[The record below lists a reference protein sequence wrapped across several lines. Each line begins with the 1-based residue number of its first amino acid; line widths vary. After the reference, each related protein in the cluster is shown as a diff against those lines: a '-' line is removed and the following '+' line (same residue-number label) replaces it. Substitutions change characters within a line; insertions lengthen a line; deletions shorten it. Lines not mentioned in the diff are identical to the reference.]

1 MEVKGIVTIGLEHI
15 HPHPDNPRK
24 DLGDLT
30 ELAESIK
37 KNGIMQNLTVIPKE
51 GEPGEYITIIGH
63 RRSAAAKLAGVT
75 EAPCRVVEGMT
86 DKEQMS
92 TMLEENMQRNDLT
105 IWEQA
110 QGFQM
115 MLDLGETEDTI
126 AEKTGFSKKTIR
138 HRLNI
143 AKLDS
148 KTLMEKERQDGYQLS
163 LTDLYEL
170 EKIKDVKTRD
180 KILKDSTDS
189 RDLARRAINAQK
201 EQKRQENMKLY
212 VAMMKKLGLKK
223 APKEADSEFY
233 TDKWERM
240 KDYSLDKEPPKT
252 MKFEDDGEPMFYLE
266 RYGTLHVIRKKKK
279 EKKVLT
285 PEEEAKKQNMRNKKQ
300 IKAILKEAANTRKAF
315 IEGILSGRIKKVTDE
330 KQVEADL
337 FEQMM
342 DWETFTGH
350 NKLIEFFVGCEVYA
364 TTNAVRVDFMK
375 FKPVNNTVSG
385 IEKGDFYCYEVKSSV
400 EDFHSKNGHNFLGDY
415 NYYVMPE
422 EVYEQIKKEIP
433 YQVGVYVPDGMNY
446 RGEWYDLKAIKKA
459 KRKDRSRPVSEMLL
473 MMFRSAARDRKKVL
487 SDGH

>member
-1 MEVKGIVTIGLEHI
+1 MAEIQNISIELVKV
-15 HPHPDNPRK
+15 HPNNVRK
-24 DLGDLT
+24 TYNDIE

-37 KNGIMQNLTVIPKE
+37 AKGILQNLTVVPDPQ
-51 GEPGEYITIIGH
+51 EPGKYLTVIGN
-63 RRSAAAKLAGVT
+63 RRLTAARMAGLETV
-75 EAPCRVVEGMT
+75 PCIVSDMDE
-86 DKEQMS
+86 KEQTS
-92 TMLEENMQRNDLT
+92 VMLLENIQRSDLT
-105 IWEQA
+105 VYEQA

-126 AEKTGFSKKTIR
+126 AEKTGFSKKTVR

-252 MKFEDDGEPMFYLE
+252 MKFEDNGEPMFYLE
-266 RYGTLHVIRKKKK
+266 RYGTLYVLRKKKK
-279 EKKVLT
+279 EKKALT
-285 PEEEAKKQNMRNKKQ
+285 PAQEAERQNKRNKKQ

-315 IEGILSGRIKKVTDE
+315 IEGILSGRIKKVTNEE
-330 KQVEADL
+330 KVVAEL

-342 DWETFTGH
+342 SWETFTGH
-350 NKLIEFFVGCEVYA
+350 NTLKEF
-364 TTNAVRVDFMK
+364 
-375 FKPVNNTVSG
+375 
-385 IEKGDFYCYEVKSSV
+385 
-400 EDFHSKNGHNFLGDY
+400 FLGDKCY
-415 NYYVMPE
+415 NTQKEDVEAAEKKMEGLSVLHKLLCMVSAMVADADLVDWNYTYSTGKGEKTKAFYKVLELYGFQYPNDEEKGVVEGTSDLYV
-422 EVYEQIKKEIP
+422 KKE
-433 YQVGVYVPDGMNY
+433 G
-446 RGEWYDLKAIKKA
+446 A
-459 KRKDRSRPVSEMLL
+459 K
-473 MMFRSAARDRKKVL
+473 
-487 SDGH
+487 

>member
-63 RRSAAAKLAGVT
+63 RRSAAAKMAGVT

-266 RYGTLHVIRKKKK
+266 RYGTLYVIRKKKK

-300 IKAILKEAANTRKAF
+300 IKAILKEAANTRKVF
-315 IEGILSGRIKKVTDE
+315 VEGILSGRIPKVTDE
-330 KQVEADL
+330 SKIEAEL

-350 NKLIEFFVGCEVYA
+350 NKLIEFFVGCEVY
-364 TTNAVRVDFMK
+364 NAPEEEKEAARKKMQGLSVLQKLLCLVSAMVADADL
-375 FKPVNNTVSG
+375 VEWNYTYNTVKGEKVKAFYG
-385 IEKGDFYCYEVKSSV
+385 ILEQYGFQFPNDEEKGVV
-400 EDFHSKNGHNFLGDY
+400 EGTSDL
-415 NYYVMPE
+415 YV
-422 EVYEQIKKEIP
+422 KKE
-433 YQVGVYVPDGMNY
+433 G
-446 RGEWYDLKAIKKA
+446 A
-459 KRKDRSRPVSEMLL
+459 K
-473 MMFRSAARDRKKVL
+473 
-487 SDGH
+487 

>member
-1 MEVKGIVTIGLEHI
+1 
-15 HPHPDNPRK
+15 
-24 DLGDLT
+24 
-30 ELAESIK
+30 
-37 KNGIMQNLTVIPKE
+37 
-51 GEPGEYITIIGH
+51 
-63 RRSAAAKLAGVT
+63 
-75 EAPCRVVEGMT
+75 
-86 DKEQMS
+86 
-92 TMLEENMQRNDLT
+92 MQRNDLT

-252 MKFEDDGEPMFYLE
+252 MKFEDNGEPMFYLE
-266 RYGTLHVIRKKKK
+266 RYGTLYVIRKKKK

-315 IEGILSGRIKKVTDE
+315 IEGILSGRIKKVTEE

-350 NKLIEFFVGCEVYA
+350 NKLIEFFVGCEVY
-364 TTNAVRVDFMK
+364 NAPEEEKEAARKKMQGLSVLQKLLCLVSAMVADADL
-375 FKPVNNTVSG
+375 VEWNYTYNTVRGEKVKAFYG
-385 IEKGDFYCYEVKSSV
+385 ILEQYGFQFPNDEEKGVV
-400 EDFHSKNGHNFLGDY
+400 EGTSDL
-415 NYYVMPE
+415 YV
-422 EVYEQIKKEIP
+422 KKE
-433 YQVGVYVPDGMNY
+433 G
-446 RGEWYDLKAIKKA
+446 A
-459 KRKDRSRPVSEMLL
+459 K
-473 MMFRSAARDRKKVL
+473 
-487 SDGH
+487 

>member
-1 MEVKGIVTIGLEHI
+1 MEAKEIVNIGLEHI

-37 KNGIMQNLTVIPKE
+37 KNGILQNLTVIPKE
-51 GEPGEYITIIGH
+51 GEPGEYIAIIGH
-63 RRSAAAKLAGVT
+63 RRSAAAKLAGIT
-75 EAPCRVVEGMT
+75 EAPCRIVEGMT
-86 DKEQMS
+86 HKEQVS
-92 TMLEENMQRNDLT
+92 TMLEENMQRGDLT

-148 KTLMEKERQDGYQLS
+148 KTLMEKERQDGYQLT
-163 LTDLYEL
+163 LTDMYEL
-170 EKIKDVKTRD
+170 EKIKDIKARN
-180 KILKDSTDS
+180 KILKESTDS

-240 KDYSLDKEPPKT
+240 ESYSLDKEPPKT
-252 MKFEDDGEPMFYLE
+252 MKFKDNGEPMFYLE
-266 RYGTLHVIRKKKK
+266 QYGTLYVVRKAKK

-285 PEEEAKKQNMRNKKQ
+285 PEEEKARQNKRNKKQ

-350 NKLIEFFVGCEVYA
+350 NKLIQFFTGCEVY
-364 TTNAVRVDFMK
+364 NASNEEIEAARKKMQGLSVLQKLLCMVSAMVADADL
-375 FKPVNNTVSG
+375 VEWNCTYNTVRGKKVKVFYG
-385 IEKGDFYCYEVKSSV
+385 ILEQYGFQFPNDEEKSV
-400 EDFHSKNGHNFLGDY
+400 VEGTSDL
-415 NYYVMPE
+415 YV
-422 EVYEQIKKEIP
+422 KKEC
-433 YQVGVYVPDGMNY
+433 
-446 RGEWYDLKAIKKA
+446 
-459 KRKDRSRPVSEMLL
+459 
-473 MMFRSAARDRKKVL
+473 
-487 SDGH
+487 

>member
-1 MEVKGIVTIGLEHI
+1 MEAKEIVNIGLEHI

-37 KNGIMQNLTVIPKE
+37 KNGILQNLTVIPKE
-51 GEPGEYITIIGH
+51 GEPGEYIAIIGH
-63 RRSAAAKLAGVT
+63 RRSAAAKLAGIT
-75 EAPCRVVEGMT
+75 EAPCRIVEGMT
-86 DKEQMS
+86 HKEQVS
-92 TMLEENMQRNDLT
+92 TMLEENMQRGDLT

-148 KTLMEKERQDGYQLS
+148 KTLMEKERQDGYQLT
-163 LTDLYEL
+163 LTDMYEL
-170 EKIKDVKTRD
+170 EKIKDIKARN
-180 KILKDSTDS
+180 KILKESTDS

-223 APKEADSEFY
+223 APKEADDEFY

-240 KDYSLDKEPPKT
+240 ESYSLDKEPPKT
-252 MKFEDDGEPMFYLE
+252 MKFNDNGEPMFYLE
-266 RYGTLHVIRKKKK
+266 RYGTLYVIRKKKK

-315 IEGILSGRIKKVTDE
+315 IEGILSGRIPKVTDE
-330 KQVEADL
+330 SKIEAEL

-350 NKLIEFFVGCEVYA
+350 NTLKEFFLGC
-364 TTNAVRVDFMK
+364 K
-375 FKPVNNTVSG
+375 
-385 IEKGDFYCYEVKSSV
+385 CYEAQKDEVDAAEKKMEGLSVLHKLLCMVSAMVADADLVEWNYTYSTGKGEKVKAFYKVLELYGFQYPNDEEKSAV
-400 EDFHSKNGHNFLGDY
+400 EGTSEL
-415 NYYVMPE
+415 YV
-422 EVYEQIKKEIP
+422 KKE
-433 YQVGVYVPDGMNY
+433 G
-446 RGEWYDLKAIKKA
+446 A
-459 KRKDRSRPVSEMLL
+459 K
-473 MMFRSAARDRKKVL
+473 
-487 SDGH
+487 

>member
-143 AKLDS
+143 A
-148 KTLMEKERQDGYQLS
+148 
-163 LTDLYEL
+163 
-170 EKIKDVKTRD
+170 
-180 KILKDSTDS
+180 
-189 RDLARRAINAQK
+189 RRAINAQK

-266 RYGTLHVIRKKKK
+266 RYGTLYVIRKKKK

-300 IKAILKEAANTRKAF
+300 IKAILKEAANTRKVF
-315 IEGILSGRIKKVTDE
+315 VEGILSGRIPKVTDE
-330 KQVEADL
+330 SKIEAEL

-350 NKLIEFFVGCEVYA
+350 NKLIEFFVGCEVY
-364 TTNAVRVDFMK
+364 NAPEEEKEAARKKMQGLSVLQKLLCLVSAMVADADL
-375 FKPVNNTVSG
+375 VEWNYTYNTVKGEKVKAFYG
-385 IEKGDFYCYEVKSSV
+385 ILEQYGFQFPNDEEKGVV
-400 EDFHSKNGHNFLGDY
+400 EGTSDL
-415 NYYVMPE
+415 YV
-422 EVYEQIKKEIP
+422 KKE
-433 YQVGVYVPDGMNY
+433 G
-446 RGEWYDLKAIKKA
+446 A
-459 KRKDRSRPVSEMLL
+459 K
-473 MMFRSAARDRKKVL
+473 
-487 SDGH
+487 

>member
-1 MEVKGIVTIGLEHI
+1 MAEIQNISIELVKV
-15 HPHPDNPRK
+15 HPNNVRK
-24 DLGDLT
+24 TYNDIE

-37 KNGIMQNLTVIPKE
+37 AKGILQNLTVVPDPQ
-51 GEPGEYITIIGH
+51 EPGKYLTVIGN
-63 RRSAAAKLAGVT
+63 RRLTAARMAGLETV
-75 EAPCRVVEGMT
+75 PCIVSDMDE
-86 DKEQMS
+86 KEQTS
-92 TMLEENMQRNDLT
+92 VMLLENIQRSDLT
-105 IWEQA
+105 VYEQA

-126 AEKTGFSKKTIR
+126 AEKTGFSKKTVR

-170 EKIKDVKTRD
+170 EKIKDIKTRD

-223 APKEADSEFY
+223 APKDADSEFY

-252 MKFEDDGEPMFYLE
+252 MKFEDNGEPMFYLE
-266 RYGTLHVIRKKKK
+266 RYGTLYVIRKKKK
-279 EKKVLT
+279 EKKALT
-285 PEEEAKKQNMRNKKQ
+285 PAQEAERQNKRNKKQ

-315 IEGILSGRIKKVTDE
+315 IEGILSGRIKKVTNEE
-330 KQVEADL
+330 KVVAEL

-342 DWETFTGH
+342 SWETFTGH
-350 NKLIEFFVGCEVYA
+350 NTLKEFFLEDKCY
-364 TTNAVRVDFMK
+364 NAQKEDVEAAEKKMEGLSVLHKLLCMVSAMVADADLVDWNYTYSTGKGEKTKAFYK
-375 FKPVNNTVSG
+375 VLELYGFQYPNDE
-385 IEKGDFYCYEVKSSV
+385 EKGVV
-400 EDFHSKNGHNFLGDY
+400 EGTSDL
-415 NYYVMPE
+415 YV
-422 EVYEQIKKEIP
+422 KKE
-433 YQVGVYVPDGMNY
+433 G
-446 RGEWYDLKAIKKA
+446 A
-459 KRKDRSRPVSEMLL
+459 K
-473 MMFRSAARDRKKVL
+473 
-487 SDGH
+487 

>member
-1 MEVKGIVTIGLEHI
+1 MAEIQNISIELVKV
-15 HPHPDNPRK
+15 HPNNVRK
-24 DLGDLT
+24 TYNDIE

-37 KNGIMQNLTVIPKE
+37 AKGILQNLTVVPDPQ
-51 GEPGEYITIIGH
+51 EPGKYLTVIGN
-63 RRSAAAKLAGVT
+63 RRLTAARMAGLETV
-75 EAPCRVVEGMT
+75 PCIVSDMDE
-86 DKEQMS
+86 KEQTS
-92 TMLEENMQRNDLT
+92 VMLLENIQRSDLT
-105 IWEQA
+105 VYEQA

-126 AEKTGFSKKTIR
+126 AEKTGFSKKTVR

-170 EKIKDVKTRD
+170 EKIKDVKIRD

-252 MKFEDDGEPMFYLE
+252 MKFEDNGEPMFYLE
-266 RYGTLHVIRKKKK
+266 RYGTLYVIRKKKK
-279 EKKVLT
+279 EKKALT
-285 PEEEAKKQNMRNKKQ
+285 PAQEAERQNKRNKKQ

-315 IEGILSGRIKKVTDE
+315 IEGILSGRIKKVTNEE
-330 KQVEADL
+330 KVVAEL

-342 DWETFTGH
+342 SWEAFTGH
-350 NKLIEFFVGCEVYA
+350 NTLKEF
-364 TTNAVRVDFMK
+364 
-375 FKPVNNTVSG
+375 
-385 IEKGDFYCYEVKSSV
+385 
-400 EDFHSKNGHNFLGDY
+400 FLGDKYY
-415 NYYVMPE
+415 NAQKEDVEAAEKKMEGLSVLHKLLCMVSAMVADADLVDWNYTYSTGKGEKTKAFYKVLELYGFQYPNDEEKGVVEGTSDLYV
-422 EVYEQIKKEIP
+422 KKE
-433 YQVGVYVPDGMNY
+433 G
-446 RGEWYDLKAIKKA
+446 A
-459 KRKDRSRPVSEMLL
+459 K
-473 MMFRSAARDRKKVL
+473 
-487 SDGH
+487 

>member
-1 MEVKGIVTIGLEHI
+1 MPGRKRREKNMAEIQNISIELVKV
-15 HPHPDNPRK
+15 HPNNVRK
-24 DLGDLT
+24 TYNDIE

-37 KNGIMQNLTVIPKE
+37 AKGILQNLTVVPDPQ
-51 GEPGEYITIIGH
+51 EPGKYLTVIGN
-63 RRSAAAKLAGVT
+63 RRLTAARMAGLETV
-75 EAPCRVVEGMT
+75 PCIVSDMDE
-86 DKEQMS
+86 KEQTS
-92 TMLEENMQRNDLT
+92 VMLLENIQRSDLT
-105 IWEQA
+105 VYEQA

-170 EKIKDVKTRD
+170 EKIKDIKTRD

-252 MKFEDDGEPMFYLE
+252 MKFEDNGEPMFYLE
-266 RYGTLHVIRKKKK
+266 RYGTLYVIRKKKK
-279 EKKVLT
+279 EKKELT
-285 PEEEAKKQNMRNKKQ
+285 PAQEAERQNKRNKKQ

-315 IEGILSGRIKKVTDE
+315 IEGILSGRIKKVTNEE
-330 KQVEADL
+330 KVVAEL

-342 DWETFTGH
+342 SWETFTGH
-350 NKLIEFFVGCEVYA
+350 NTLKEF
-364 TTNAVRVDFMK
+364 
-375 FKPVNNTVSG
+375 
-385 IEKGDFYCYEVKSSV
+385 
-400 EDFHSKNGHNFLGDY
+400 FLGDY

-473 MMFRSAARDRKKVL
+473 MMFRSAARDRRCRN
-487 SDGH
+487 

>member
-1 MEVKGIVTIGLEHI
+1 MPGRKRREKNMAEIQNISIELVKV
-15 HPHPDNPRK
+15 HPNNVRK
-24 DLGDLT
+24 TYNDIE

-37 KNGIMQNLTVIPKE
+37 AKGILQNLTVVPDPQ
-51 GEPGEYITIIGH
+51 EPGKYLTVIGN
-63 RRSAAAKLAGVT
+63 RRLTAARMAGLETV
-75 EAPCRVVEGMT
+75 PCIVSDMDE
-86 DKEQMS
+86 KEQTS
-92 TMLEENMQRNDLT
+92 VMLLENIQRSDLT
-105 IWEQA
+105 VYEQA

-126 AEKTGFSKKTIR
+126 AEKTGFSKKTVR

-170 EKIKDVKTRD
+170 EKIKDVKIRD

-252 MKFEDDGEPMFYLE
+252 MKFEDNGEPMFYLE
-266 RYGTLHVIRKKKK
+266 RYGTLYVIRKKKK
-279 EKKVLT
+279 EKKALT
-285 PEEEAKKQNMRNKKQ
+285 PAQEAERQNKRNKKQ

-315 IEGILSGRIKKVTDE
+315 IEGILSGRIKKVTNEE
-330 KQVEADL
+330 KVVAEL

-342 DWETFTGH
+342 SWETFTGH
-350 NKLIEFFVGCEVYA
+350 NTLKEF
-364 TTNAVRVDFMK
+364 
-375 FKPVNNTVSG
+375 
-385 IEKGDFYCYEVKSSV
+385 
-400 EDFHSKNGHNFLGDY
+400 FLGDKYY
-415 NYYVMPE
+415 NAQKEDVEAAEKKMEGLSVLHKLLCMVSAMVADADLVDWNYTYSTGKGEKTKAFYKVLELYGFQYPNDEEKGVVEGTSDLYV
-422 EVYEQIKKEIP
+422 KKE
-433 YQVGVYVPDGMNY
+433 G
-446 RGEWYDLKAIKKA
+446 A
-459 KRKDRSRPVSEMLL
+459 K
-473 MMFRSAARDRKKVL
+473 
-487 SDGH
+487 

>member
-1 MEVKGIVTIGLEHI
+1 MAEIQNISIELVKV
-15 HPHPDNPRK
+15 HPNNVRK
-24 DLGDLT
+24 TYNDIE

-37 KNGIMQNLTVIPKE
+37 AKGILQNLTVVPDPQ
-51 GEPGEYITIIGH
+51 EPGKYLTVIGN
-63 RRSAAAKLAGVT
+63 RRLTAARMAGLETV
-75 EAPCRVVEGMT
+75 PCIVSDMDE
-86 DKEQMS
+86 KEQTS
-92 TMLEENMQRNDLT
+92 VMLLENIQRSDLT
-105 IWEQA
+105 VYEQA

-126 AEKTGFSKKTIR
+126 AEKTGFSKKTVR

-252 MKFEDDGEPMFYLE
+252 MKFEDNGEPMFYLE
-266 RYGTLHVIRKKKK
+266 RYGTLYVLRKKKK
-279 EKKVLT
+279 EKKALT
-285 PEEEAKKQNMRNKKQ
+285 PAQEAERQNKRNKKQ

-315 IEGILSGRIKKVTDE
+315 IEGILSGRIKKVTNEE
-330 KQVEADL
+330 KVVAEL

-342 DWETFTGH
+342 SWETFTGH
-350 NKLIEFFVGCEVYA
+350 NTLKEF
-364 TTNAVRVDFMK
+364 
-375 FKPVNNTVSG
+375 
-385 IEKGDFYCYEVKSSV
+385 
-400 EDFHSKNGHNFLGDY
+400 FLGDKRY
-415 NYYVMPE
+415 NAQKEDVEAAEKKMEGLSVLHKLLCMVSAMVADADLVDWNYTYSTGKGEKTKAFYKVLELYGFQYPNDEEKGVVEGTSDLYV
-422 EVYEQIKKEIP
+422 KKE
-433 YQVGVYVPDGMNY
+433 G
-446 RGEWYDLKAIKKA
+446 A
-459 KRKDRSRPVSEMLL
+459 K
-473 MMFRSAARDRKKVL
+473 
-487 SDGH
+487 

>member
-1 MEVKGIVTIGLEHI
+1 M
-15 HPHPDNPRK
+15 
-24 DLGDLT
+24 
-30 ELAESIK
+30 
-37 KNGIMQNLTVIPKE
+37 
-51 GEPGEYITIIGH
+51 
-63 RRSAAAKLAGVT
+63 RSAKEIMESLEIAKGLCEGKTNESWNARKAG
-75 EAPCRVVEGMT
+75 RVMAELIAHFKKKEIEEQYDRVQIIATVVISKEDIDDIMVSALEGGITYWVDKVEPRCGIEFNFASDVISKGGSILIHDNEEDAT
-86 DKEQMS
+86 YELTKVKLLQGIRAYAEQP
-92 TMLEENMQRNDLT
+92 
-105 IWEQA
+105 
-110 QGFQM
+110 
-115 MLDLGETEDTI
+115 
-126 AEKTGFSKKTIR
+126 SKKTVR

-266 RYGTLHVIRKKKK
+266 RYGTLYVIRKKKK

-342 DWETFTGH
+342 DWETFAGH
-350 NKLIEFFVGCEVYA
+350 NKLIEFFVGCEVY
-364 TTNAVRVDFMK
+364 NAPEEEKEAARKKMQGLSVLQKLLCLVSAMVADADL
-375 FKPVNNTVSG
+375 VEWNYTYNTVKGEKVKAFYG
-385 IEKGDFYCYEVKSSV
+385 ILEQYGFQFPNDEEKGVV
-400 EDFHSKNGHNFLGDY
+400 EGTSDL
-415 NYYVMPE
+415 YV
-422 EVYEQIKKEIP
+422 KKE
-433 YQVGVYVPDGMNY
+433 G
-446 RGEWYDLKAIKKA
+446 A
-459 KRKDRSRPVSEMLL
+459 K
-473 MMFRSAARDRKKVL
+473 
-487 SDGH
+487 

>member
-1 MEVKGIVTIGLEHI
+1 MAEIQNISIELVKV
-15 HPHPDNPRK
+15 HPNNVRK
-24 DLGDLT
+24 TYNDIE

-37 KNGIMQNLTVIPKE
+37 AKGILQNLTVVPDPQ
-51 GEPGEYITIIGH
+51 EPGKYLTVIGN
-63 RRSAAAKLAGVT
+63 RRLTAARMAGLETV
-75 EAPCRVVEGMT
+75 PCIVSDMDE
-86 DKEQMS
+86 KEQTS
-92 TMLEENMQRNDLT
+92 VMLLENIQRSDLT
-105 IWEQA
+105 VYEQA

-126 AEKTGFSKKTIR
+126 AEKTGFSKKTVR

-170 EKIKDVKTRD
+170 EKIKDIKTRD

-223 APKEADSEFY
+223 APKDADSEFY

-252 MKFEDDGEPMFYLE
+252 MKFEDNGEPMFYLE
-266 RYGTLHVIRKKKK
+266 RYGTLYVIRKKKK
-279 EKKVLT
+279 EKKALT
-285 PEEEAKKQNMRNKKQ
+285 PAQEAERQNKRNKKQ

-315 IEGILSGRIKKVTDE
+315 IEGILSGRIKKVTNEE
-330 KQVEADL
+330 KVVAEL

-342 DWETFTGH
+342 SWETFTGH
-350 NKLIEFFVGCEVYA
+350 NTLKEF
-364 TTNAVRVDFMK
+364 
-375 FKPVNNTVSG
+375 
-385 IEKGDFYCYEVKSSV
+385 
-400 EDFHSKNGHNFLGDY
+400 FLGDKCY
-415 NYYVMPE
+415 SAQKEDVEAAEKKMEGLSVLHKLLCMVSAMVADADLVDWNYTYSTGKGEKTKAFYKVLELYGFQYPNDEEKGVVEGTSDLYV
-422 EVYEQIKKEIP
+422 KKE
-433 YQVGVYVPDGMNY
+433 G
-446 RGEWYDLKAIKKA
+446 A
-459 KRKDRSRPVSEMLL
+459 K
-473 MMFRSAARDRKKVL
+473 
-487 SDGH
+487 